1 MTHLKFISGSIKPP
15 DKDIKDFRI
24 KIYKMFRMRRRGLIG
39 GMIVGGATGAVV
51 GHYTAKKQFE
61 SMAAAQAQQTQ
72 IDQAQAQ
79 AAQAAEAAL
88 IANQE
93 KKDITQELEKLAS
106 LRQQGILSE
115 EEFQQM
121 KARILSNI

>member
-1 MTHLKFISGSIKPP
+1 
-15 DKDIKDFRI
+15 
-24 KIYKMFRMRRRGLIG
+24 MRRRGLIG

-51 GHYTAKKQFE
+51 GHYSAKKQFE
-61 SMAAAQAQQTQ
+61 SMAAAQAQQSQ

-79 AAQAAEAAL
+79 AAQAALASK
-88 IANQE
+88 QE
-93 KKDITQELEKLAS
+93 KKDITQELEKIAS

-121 KARILSNI
+121 KTRILYNI

>member
-1 MTHLKFISGSIKPP
+1 
-15 DKDIKDFRI
+15 
-24 KIYKMFRMRRRGLIG
+24 MRRRGLIG

-51 GHYTAKKQFE
+51 GHYSAKKQFE
-61 SMAAAQAQQTQ
+61 SMAAAQAQQSQ
-72 IDQAQAQ
+72 IDQTQAQ
-79 AAQAAEAAL
+79 ATLESKQG
-88 IANQE
+88 
-93 KKDITQELEKLAS
+93 KKVITQELEKIAS

>member
-1 MTHLKFISGSIKPP
+1 
-15 DKDIKDFRI
+15 
-24 KIYKMFRMRRRGLIG
+24 MRRRGLIG

-51 GHYTAKKQFE
+51 GHYSAKKQFE
-61 SMAAAQAQQTQ
+61 SMAAAQAQQSQ
-72 IDQAQAQ
+72 IDQAQ
-79 AAQAAEAAL
+79 AAQAAQEAQATL
-88 IANQE
+88 TANQG

-121 KARILSNI
+121 KGRILSNV

>member
-1 MTHLKFISGSIKPP
+1 
-15 DKDIKDFRI
+15 
-24 KIYKMFRMRRRGLIG
+24 MRRRGLIG

-51 GHYTAKKQFE
+51 GHYSAKKQFE
-61 SMAAAQAQQTQ
+61 SMAAAQAQQSQ
-72 IDQAQAQ
+72 IDQAHAQTALAAQTAQ
-79 AAQAAEAAL
+79 AAQTTLAA
-88 IANQE
+88 NDN
-93 KKDITQELEKLAS
+93 KKDITQELQKLAS

>member
-1 MTHLKFISGSIKPP
+1 
-15 DKDIKDFRI
+15 
-24 KIYKMFRMRRRGLIG
+24 MFRMRRRGLIG

-51 GHYTAKKQFE
+51 GHYSAKKQFE
-61 SMAAAQAQQTQ
+61 SMAAAEVQQSQ
-72 IDQAQAQ
+72 IDQAHAQAGSKQAQ
-79 AAQAAEAAL
+79 AVPAVNED
-88 IANQE
+88 
-93 KKDITQELEKLAS
+93 KKDIAQELQKSAS

>member
-1 MTHLKFISGSIKPP
+1 
-15 DKDIKDFRI
+15 
-24 KIYKMFRMRRRGLIG
+24 MFRMRRRGLIG

-51 GHYTAKKQFE
+51 GHYSAKKQFE
-61 SMAAAQAQQTQ
+61 SMAAAQAQQSQ
-72 IDQAQAQ
+72 IDQAQ
-79 AAQAAEAAL
+79 AAQAAQEAQATL
-88 IANQE
+88 TANQG

-121 KARILSNI
+121 KGRILSNV

>member
-1 MTHLKFISGSIKPP
+1 
-15 DKDIKDFRI
+15 
-24 KIYKMFRMRRRGLIG
+24 MFRMRRRGLIG

-51 GHYTAKKQFE
+51 GHYSAKKQFE
-61 SMAAAQAQQTQ
+61 SMAAAQAQQSQ
-72 IDQAQAQ
+72 IDQAHAQ
-79 AAQAAEAAL
+79 AAQAAQAVPAVNED
-88 IANQE
+88 
-93 KKDITQELEKLAS
+93 KKDIAQELQKLAS

>member
-1 MTHLKFISGSIKPP
+1 
-15 DKDIKDFRI
+15 
-24 KIYKMFRMRRRGLIG
+24 MRRRGLIG

-51 GHYTAKKQFE
+51 GHYSAKKQFE
-61 SMAAAQAQQTQ
+61 SMAAAQAQQSQ
-72 IDQAQAQ
+72 IDQAHAQ
-79 AAQAAEAAL
+79 AAQAAQAVPAVNED
-88 IANQE
+88 
-93 KKDITQELEKLAS
+93 KKDIAQELQKLAS

>member
-1 MTHLKFISGSIKPP
+1 
-15 DKDIKDFRI
+15 
-24 KIYKMFRMRRRGLIG
+24 MRRRGLIG

-51 GHYTAKKQFE
+51 GHYSAKKQFE
-61 SMAAAQAQQTQ
+61 SMAAAQAQQSQ
-72 IDQAQAQ
+72 IDQAHAQ
-79 AAQAAEAAL
+79 AAQATQTTLAA
-88 IANQE
+88 NE
-93 KKDITQELEKLAS
+93 NKKDITEELQKLAS